1 MATTTNPNSFKA
13 PITFQ
18 LYADK
23 SSLLKKNSRY
33 VQGGT
38 TDILGVKAIG
48 NILGFWDKNT
58 DVPINQVDD
67 IPLVLTSEYN
77 LRPDKIAT
85 FFYGRADV
93 MWELLD
99 YNNIIDVNEEFVT
112 GATISIPSA
121 NRLFGDILTSPI
133 PANAYT
139 TVPNQ

>member
-1 MATTTNPNSFKA
+1 MATTTNPNSFKP

-18 LYADK
+18 LFPDK

-38 TDILGVKAIG
+38 TDILGVKALG
-48 NILGFWDKNT
+48 NTLGFWDKNN
-58 DVPINQVDD
+58 DVPTNQVDD
-67 IPLVLTSEYN
+67 IPLTLSSEYN
-77 LRPDKIAT
+77 LRPDKVAA
-85 FFYGRADV
+85 FFYGRTDV
-93 MWELLD
+93 TWELLD
-99 YNNIIDVNEEFVT
+99 YNNIVDLNEEFVT
-112 GATISIPSA
+112 GAIIRIPSA